1 VLIFFCFFLYMAS
14 KTVTIKPEFLQSK
27 RKTKRNNPN
36 NQVVIQPTNLR
47 EMLLNKLVERRK
59 SQKLKVDPPILNE
72 VSFDRDPVHMP
83 VPVTSPSQDKPY
95 GILKNGNKPT
105 FKAWTASERL
115 DPPERLQTSLAPS
128 LETSL
133 DMIEAK
139 PEPTPEPVSMNTNH
153 STSDPEPQDMKEKVI
168 VGKNKKKKSVCIL
181 IENNKTR
188 KLHGEKVQK
197 IKKTSIQT
205 VRNYLKNHNLIK
217 SGSAAPN
224 PLLRTL
230 YENVLFCGDITNQ
243 NKENLIHNF
252 SDKAWLQWT
261 TAVRTGLIDGNPFME
276 GISFE

>member
-1 VLIFFCFFLYMAS
+1 MAS
-14 KTVTIKPEFLQSK
+14 KTVTIKPEFLQTK
-27 RKTKRNNPN
+27 RKSKRNNTN

-47 EMLLNKLVERRK
+47 EMLLNKLIERRK
-59 SQKLKVDPPILNE
+59 TQKIKADPPILNE
-72 VSFDRDPVHMP
+72 VSFDREPVP
-83 VPVTSPSQDKPY
+83 SPAPVTSPTQDKPY

-105 FKAWTASERL
+105 FKTWNASERL
-115 DPPERLQTSLAPS
+115 DAPERVSPETNRFGDATSLNASLDASLHAGLVPT
-128 LETSL
+128 LETV
-133 DMIEAK
+133 AK
-139 PEPTPEPVSMNTNH
+139 PEPLPDVV
-153 STSDPEPQDMKEKVI
+153 PEPQDLKEKVI
-168 VGKNKKKKSVCIL
+168 VGKNKKKRSVCIL

-252 SDKAWLQWT
+252 ADKT
-261 TAVRTGLIDGNPFME
+261 
-276 GISFE
+276 

>member
-1 VLIFFCFFLYMAS
+1 MAS
-14 KTVTIKPEFLQSK
+14 KTVTIKPEFLQNKRKSK
-27 RKTKRNNPN
+27 RNKPN

-59 SQKLKVDPPILNE
+59 SQKLRVDPPILNE
-72 VSFDRDPVHMP
+72 VSFDRDPVPEPMP
-83 VPVTSPSQDKPY
+83 LPVTSPTQDKPY

-105 FKAWTASERL
+105 FKTWTASERL
-115 DPPERLQTSLAPS
+115 DAPEPLHTS
-128 LETSL
+128 LETV
-133 DMIEAK
+133 ETK
-139 PEPTPEPVSMNTNH
+139 PEPMPEPVPMNTTNH
-153 STSDPEPQDMKEKVI
+153 STTDMTPDPQDIKEKVI

-252 SDKAWLQWT
+252 SDKA
-261 TAVRTGLIDGNPFME
+261 
-276 GISFE
+276 

>member
-14 KTVTIKPEFLQSK
+14 KTVTIKPEFLQNKRKSK
-27 RKTKRNNPN
+27 RNKPN

-47 EMLLNKLVERRK
+47 EMLLKKLVERRQT
-59 SQKLKVDPPILNE
+59 QKLRVDPPILNE
-72 VSFDRDPVHMP
+72 VSFDRDPVP
-83 VPVTSPSQDKPY
+83 LPVTSPTQDKPY

-105 FKAWTASERL
+105 FKTWSASERV
-115 DPPERLQTSLAPS
+115 DAPERLDTSL
-128 LETSL
+128 TTC
-133 DMIEAK
+133 IEMVDAK
-139 PEPTPEPVSMNTNH
+139 PDPMPEPVPMNTTNH
-153 STSDPEPQDMKEKVI
+153 STSDPTPETEDIKEKVI

-252 SDKAWLQWT
+252 ADKT
-261 TAVRTGLIDGNPFME
+261 
-276 GISFE
+276 

>member
-1 VLIFFCFFLYMAS
+1 MAS
-14 KTVTIKPEFLQSK
+14 KTVTIKPEFLQTK
-27 RKTKRNNPN
+27 RKSKRNNTN

-47 EMLLNKLVERRK
+47 EMLLNNLIERRK
-59 SQKLKVDPPILNE
+59 TQKIKADPPILNE
-72 VSFDRDPVHMP
+72 VSFDREP
-83 VPVTSPSQDKPY
+83 VPTPVLVTSPTQDKPY

-105 FKAWTASERL
+105 FKTWNASERL
-115 DPPERLQTSLAPS
+115 DAPERVSAAKSLDTSLDTGLDASLVPS
-128 LETSL
+128 LETVT
-133 DMIEAK
+133 K
-139 PEPTPEPVSMNTNH
+139 PDPLPDVV
-153 STSDPEPQDMKEKVI
+153 PEPQDLKEKVI
-168 VGKNKKKKSVCIL
+168 VGKNKKKRSVCIL

-197 IKKTSIQT
+197 IKKTNIQT

-252 SDKAWLQWT
+252 ADKA
-261 TAVRTGLIDGNPFME
+261 
-276 GISFE
+276 

>member
-1 VLIFFCFFLYMAS
+1 MAS
-14 KTVTIKPEFLQSK
+14 KTVTIKPEFLQNKRKSK
-27 RKTKRNNPN
+27 RNKQN

-47 EMLLNKLVERRK
+47 EMLLKKLVERRQT
-59 SQKLKVDPPILNE
+59 QKLKVDPPILNE
-72 VSFDRDPVHMP
+72 VSFDRDPVP
-83 VPVTSPSQDKPY
+83 VQSPVTSPTQDKPY

-105 FKAWTASERL
+105 FKTWSASERL
-115 DPPERLQTSLAPS
+115 DAPERVSAATDRLD
-128 LETSL
+128 TSL
-133 DMIEAK
+133 DTDLVPTLDTVVTK
-139 PEPTPEPVSMNTNH
+139 P
-153 STSDPEPQDMKEKVI
+153 DPLPDAVPIAEPQDIKEKVI
-168 VGKNKKKKSVCIL
+168 VGKNKKKRSVCIL

-252 SDKAWLQWT
+252 ADKT
-261 TAVRTGLIDGNPFME
+261 
-276 GISFE
+276 